1 MLVWNSR
8 HAVRGRLPVPVA
20 ESVSLHYAAVPAQP
34 WPALAE
40 AWLPRLPEPKRAS
53 ILRLREP
60 VDRNASLL
68 GVVLLGAALA
78 ARALAFEPA
87 ALEFAPR
94 RKPRLAA
101 GPDFSI
107 AHAAGYVGC
116 ALATSGRVGFDLE
129 PAGAVAPEALR
140 LALGA
145 AERERLAAGALDATA
160 AWVMTEAVLKAAGQG
175 IEAAAR
181 VRLADRAATF
191 DGFRFGLAAAMLEP
205 TLVAWIA
212 HEGAA
217 LELRC
222 VRHAAAEF
230 APLP

>member
-1 MLVWNSR
+1 M
-8 HAVRGRLPVPVA
+8 A
-20 ESVSLHYAAVPAQP
+20 ESVSLHYTEVPAQP
-34 WPALAE
+34 WPALAA
-40 AWLPRLPEPKRAS
+40 AWLPRLPEAKRTS

-60 VDRNASLL
+60 ADRNASLL
-68 GVVLLGAALA
+68 GVALLGAALA
-78 ARALAFEPA
+78 ARALPFEPA
-87 ALEFAPR
+87 ALEFTAR
-94 RKPRLAA
+94 HKPRLAG

-145 AERERLAAGALDATA
+145 GGRERLATGALDATG
-160 AWVMTEAVLKAAGQG
+160 AWVMTEAVLKAAGRG
-175 IEAAAR
+175 IDSAAR
-181 VRLADRAATF
+181 VRLENGSATLE
-191 DGFRFGLAAAMLEP
+191 GERFALAAAMLEP
-205 TLVAWIA
+205 AFVAWVA
-212 HEGAA
+212 HEGDA

-222 VRHAAAEF
+222 VRHGAAEF